1 MKNKKIL
8 YTIIAIIILII
19 VIVIIVIKSN
29 KPVPI
34 KNKSLDDSVVVKTI
48 QEELKQKVP
57 NKKYFKLKGGE
68 FLTEDT
74 SFSKYSFIN
83 NNSIYIYLILLN

>member
-57 NKKYFKLKGGE
+57 NKKYFKLKQSGGQKA
-68 FLTEDT
+68 T
-74 SFSKYSFIN
+74 S
-83 NNSIYIYLILLN
+83 